1 MYENLKRMY
10 LESKLKDEQLEK
22 ALTKGWITEE
32 QFNEIREAKQN
43 ALGLS
48 EE

>member
-10 LESKLKDEQLEK
+10 LEGKLTDEQLEK
-22 ALTKGWITEE
+22 AVTKGWITEE

-48 EE
+48 KK